1 MLGIAAFVLP
11 LLLSSPAPGEN
22 RVKRNSKSWPRRLL
36 GDFFPAHL
44 ASTWERAALLLP
56 TLARHCS
63 KLTGMILDQD
73 TEGCATNTLNF

>member
-1 MLGIAAFVLP
+1 MIRLYLYVAAIVLP
-11 LLLSSPAPGEN
+11 LLLSSFAPGEN

-36 GDFFPAHL
+36 GDFFPVHL

-63 KLTGMILDQD
+63 KLTGIV
-73 TEGCATNTLNF
+73 GSSGRPRY